1 MRPHKRIITVGTHGS
16 CVRINQMNMKKKD
29 NTEEKDN
36 TPRGV
41 RNCNPGNIRLPR
53 KENMEKDRFIGEL
66 RPSRDKSFRTFVNMA
81 YGYRAMHYL
90 LRRYKNSYQ
99 LNTLEQMINRWAPPT
114 ENHTDAYIEFVAKR
128 SGIGRD
134 QIVDVSN
141 MTVMCRIVEAMA
153 NMECGG
159 RTGWEPDMNEVRDG
173 WILL

>member
-1 MRPHKRIITVGTHGS
+1 
-16 CVRINQMNMKKKD
+16 MKQG
-29 NTEEKDN
+29 NTEEKKD
-36 TPRGV
+36 TLPRGV

-114 ENHTDAYIEFVAKR
+114 ENHTDAYIDFVAKR
-128 SGIGRD
+128 SRIGRD

-153 NMECGG
+153 KMENGNKY
-159 RTGWEPDMNEVRDG
+159 EPDMNEVRDG

>member
-1 MRPHKRIITVGTHGS
+1 MSEK
-16 CVRINQMNMKKKD
+16 
-29 NTEEKDN
+29 KDN

-41 RNCNPGNIRLPR
+41 RNCNPGNIRLP
-53 KENMEKDRFIGEL
+53 KEENMEKDKFIGEL

-99 LNTLEQMINRWAPPT
+99 LNTLEQMIYRWAPPKDNNKT
-114 ENHTDAYIEFVAKR
+114 EVYVDFVAKR

-141 MTVMCRIVEAMA
+141 MTVMCRIVEAMTV
-153 NMECGG
+153 MENGKKY
-159 RTGWEPDMNEVRDG
+159 EPDMNEIRDG
-173 WILL
+173 WVLL

>member
-1 MRPHKRIITVGTHGS
+1 
-16 CVRINQMNMKKKD
+16 MKQG
-29 NTEEKDN
+29 NTEEKKD
-36 TPRGV
+36 TLPRGV

-114 ENHTDAYIEFVAKR
+114 ENHTDAYIEFVANS

-153 NMECGG
+153 KMENGSKY
-159 RTGWEPDMNEVRDG
+159 EPDMNEVRDG